1 MRSPN
6 DGRALALLNYS
17 LLFFAFF
24 FAGVPAV
31 IAVALDYSQQ
41 VKVTQS
47 LRNHYGFPIGLFWGS
62 FLIALP
68 AGILGS
74 SGFFL
79 ALGEVLVAGGQ
90 SALSGFGFWK
100 FNVHGSNMIMM
111 ISGAM
116 LTAIDAVLL
125 MVGSAIGFV
134 RLASDR
140 ALGKSAL

>member
-1 MRSPN
+1 
-6 DGRALALLNYS
+6 L
-17 LLFFAFF
+17 
-24 FAGVPAV
+24 
-31 IAVALDYSQQ
+31 
-41 VKVTQS
+41 
-47 LRNHYGFPIGLFWGS
+47 HWH
-62 FLIALP
+62 ALP
-68 AGILGS
+68 AGILGL

-90 SALSGFGFWK
+90 SALSGFRFWK
-100 FNVHGSNMIMM
+100 FNVYGSNMILM

-116 LTAIDAVLL
+116 LTAIDTVLL

>member
-1 MRSPN
+1 MRAPN
-6 DGRALALLNYS
+6 DGRALALLNYG

-31 IAVALDYSQQ
+31 IAVALAYSQQ
-41 VKVTQS
+41 GKVMQS
-47 LRNHYGFPIGLFWGS
+47 LRAHHRFQIGLLWGS
-62 FLIALP
+62 FFIALL
-68 AGILGS
+68 AGILGL

-79 ALGEVLVAGGQ
+79 ALGEVLVAGSQ

-100 FNVHGSNMIMM
+100 INVHGSNMILM

-116 LTAIDAVLL
+116 LTALDAILL

>member
-6 DGRALALLNYS
+6 YGRVLALLNYG

-47 LRNHYGFPIGLFWGS
+47 LRDHYRFPIGLFWGS

-68 AGILGS
+68 AGILGL

-90 SALSGFGFWK
+90 RALSGFDFWK
-100 FNVHGSNMIMM
+100 FNVHCQ
-111 ISGAM
+111 
-116 LTAIDAVLL
+116 T
-125 MVGSAIGFV
+125 
-134 RLASDR
+134 
-140 ALGKSAL
+140 